1 MTTPERISIENNT
14 MEWIDI
20 HKEEAKFSED
30 NSQNIK
36 KRKRQEEEEDVK
48 KFSIVKG
55 FANNSS
61 FVSQVKDELHRK
73 SRILPEIWVDLGL
86 LIGKLTIIHG
96 EGCTVQSCKLA
107 LETLEEATK
116 IIKSIQ

>member
-1 MTTPERISIENNT
+1 MTTPERNSIENNT
-14 MEWIDI
+14 MEWIDV

-36 KRKRQEEEEDVK
+36 KRKHQEEEDIK

-73 SRILPEIWVDLGL
+73 SRIIPEAWMDLGL
-86 LIGKLTIIHG
+86 LIGKLTIVHG
-96 EGCTVQSCKLA
+96 EGCTVQSCKLT